1 MTKDS
6 FCKPVDPKSI
16 QQDVSSAKVVVVPG
30 CQNVDQWIYN
40 PGYGQ
45 FMTTLEFEGDKVK
58 TIKYGDRV
66 K

>member
-1 MTKDS
+1 MAKDS
-6 FCKPVDPKSI
+6 FCKPVEPKTVP
-16 QQDVSSAKVVVVPG
+16 QGVSNTTVVVVPA
-30 CQNVDQWIYN
+30 CQNVDQWTYN

-45 FMTTLEFEGDKVK
+45 FMTTLEFEGDKVA